1 MNERGQVT
9 VSTRVSSDTASGKK
23 YVEIEFTD
31 TGPGIPEE
39 HLGRVFEPFFTTK
52 PAGKGTGLGLAVS
65 YGIIK
70 KHNGNIF
77 VRSEIGKGASFF
89 VRLPVESEPAGDA

>member
-1 MNERGQVT
+1 
-9 VSTRVSSDTASGKK
+9 VSTRVIPDTASGRQ
-23 YVEIEFTD
+23 YIEIEFTD

-52 PAGKGTGLGLAVS
+52 PVGKGTGLGLAVS

-70 KHNGNIF
+70 KHGGNIF
-77 VRSEIGKGASFF
+77 VRSEAGKGASFH
-89 VRLPVESEPAGDA
+89 VRLPVESNLEPG